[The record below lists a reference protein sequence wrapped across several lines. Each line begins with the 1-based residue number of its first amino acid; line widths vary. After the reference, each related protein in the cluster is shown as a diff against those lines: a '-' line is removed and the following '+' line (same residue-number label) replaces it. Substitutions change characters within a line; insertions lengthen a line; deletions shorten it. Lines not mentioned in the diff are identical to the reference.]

1 MKYQRFTQVV
11 LVVFKYLTIFE
22 PVKSI
27 YILKIFNSRE
37 AIYEYLKELRS
48 AGRSI
53 GFVPTMGA
61 LHAGHLSLIEAAR
74 KQSDIVVCSIFVNPT
89 QFTDKKDLENY
100 PRPIEDDIRKLKEHK
115 CDILFLPEVDEMYN
129 SSEFWEIELG
139 NLDKI
144 LEGRIRP
151 GHYQGVTQIVKK
163 LFDTIQPDYAF
174 FGQKDYQQIIVIA
187 YMVKKLKIRIRLIIC
202 PIVRDIDGLA
212 MSSRNVYLS
221 PAGRKN
227 GLALFHGL
235 SKAKELFP
243 AKSISQIKKEISAYL
258 ASSPGIEPEYFEIYN
273 ARTFRPVSSK
283 RPKSIIALVAARVG
297 TIRIIDN
304 MILK

>member
-163 LFDTIQPDYAF
+163 LFDTIQQDYAF
-174 FGQKDYQQIIVIA
+174 F
-187 YMVKKLKIRIRLIIC
+187 
-202 PIVRDIDGLA
+202 
-212 MSSRNVYLS
+212 
-221 PAGRKN
+221 
-227 GLALFHGL
+227 
-235 SKAKELFP
+235 
-243 AKSISQIKKEISAYL
+243 
-258 ASSPGIEPEYFEIYN
+258 
-273 ARTFRPVSSK
+273 
-283 RPKSIIALVAARVG
+283 
-297 TIRIIDN
+297 
-304 MILK
+304 